1 MEETNRVY
9 RIRTKIGNEAPNV
22 VHVPLNQTYDTFE
35 ILSLSIGQTNTYKTY
50 KSDYGIII
58 GRVIANGGFGIENAK
73 VSVFIEVGDDIELK
87 DRLLYNFTSVNDSDN
102 QGIRYNLLPDYIDDD
117 CYQNVGTFPNK
128 RLVLDNQ
135 DVIEMFDK
143 YWKYTTTT
151 NHAGDYMIFG
161 IPVGSQTVH
170 TDIDLSDCGVLS
182 QRPRDMMAKG
192 YNETMFESPNKF
204 KSSTDL
210 NSLVQIVSQDKG
222 VYVYPYWGDESDGNE
237 EYGITRCDINV
248 DYKFE
253 SYAVF
258 MGSIIT
264 DKGNNAIGKNC
275 HACDNNGKMEE
286 LISGEGKIEMIRKT
300 IDNKV
305 EEFPIM
311 GNRLI
316 DGDGVWCYQIPMNLD
331 YITTD
336 EFGNLIPTDNPDK
349 GIATRTRVRFRIT
362 LDSNPDDVSAR
373 KRASYLVPNNPRMED
388 TEFNKTHEPD
398 YEFGSLTREESYCD
412 LFWNKVYSVKNYIP
426 KLVKNNSTTTRKH
439 TGIKWINYPGDNNPM
454 PYNAL
459 TMKLEFEYRF
469 LCVIFDIF
477 IALVS
482 ILNGIISVLG
492 ELPCWLSGIPF
503 IGSAV
508 KKFTPTCIEISS
520 KICQDENTPYVWYPG
535 CITPCIWSL
544 TKKDCDREY
553 NRGKKNEDKK
563 ICSKKTANL
572 YNCVETALQQSN
584 QAASFN
590 FYNDWVNGTLYAP
603 LWYRKITQ
611 KKRFFFGLFTR
622 KAKDEWCSA
631 DRYFEGVRIAQSCAI
646 KRTEQSRDSYENFDG
661 KQIKPRYVGKVDV
674 GNENYNNKVN
684 IDNLNGI
691 IKPKETI
698 LKETI
703 YYYTPVQYDETLTIN
718 GDIKLLFATDIILL
732 GSLNDC
738 DINGVPQFFKALDS
752 TTYNIPETLLV
763 NDYEYTPVLDEDGN
777 YIEEEYNVTSEMAG
791 QDWGNK
797 NEFKKIDGG
806 LFYDIGCNSINF
818 RPKSCINLIR
828 ICEFGVSLDETKEV
842 ADLNSITSV
851 NGDNVF
857 TKLVT
862 DGFISWDE
870 LYNLDERS
878 MFATMNGNRL
888 KTKLNTKN
896 SLREYDFRY
905 LYTDNF
911 DGSLG
916 NIMEDTTK
924 RYDSK
929 INYKNNYKLEQF
941 SRDYYIFRM
950 GNNPFFY
957 DKDGAFPRYEN
968 SFYFYFGLKAGKTAI
983 EKFNSKYFAEC
994 NNANN
999 VYSQISIDYEP
1010 NSWCS
1015 EIDIDSTTTSC
1026 FTNNNCD
1033 GYVAFDFSKAE
1044 GPYELI
1050 INNDNNENYT
1060 LQVKQITDEKIIIT
1074 NNTNFN
1080 TGGSFTDYKQ
1090 LKIKENDCITYD
1102 NTSNTYVPM
1111 LKNGNYS
1118 ATLIDE
1124 DGEENNFTFNIQGDY
1139 LTFENSV
1146 QDFEIDEKILNGLFP
1161 TPIDVIHNQ
1170 DDQLKYESDET
1181 DWYCENG
1188 GVITI
1193 KNIAINDER
1202 TPSYKIEIRPKESI
1216 TWTQE
1221 VNNEIE
1227 YVEYIGIEINKQD
1240 SDITATETIQIT
1252 RGGSKEIIS
1261 NNITDKKNYTYDYD
1275 GGVTFF
1281 GVKVPKG
1288 DIDYDIIVTQ
1298 LCKIQID
1305 GTTNWVDTNNS
1316 VRTDVKVHYPIQFKM
1331 FINDVDYDL
1340 IKNFDK
1346 VIIENN
1352 PNTSNS
1358 KYSLEYSYGWEP
1370 KGKISRQRS
1379 IRVDKS
1385 STEYTDCKVVD
1396 KKRGIIFKNNPWFN
1410 FNNIWSKDEFK
1421 NISYIEPLEIVETET
1436 FKKDDE
1442 YQGMLIK
1449 VKFLPIV
1456 FNIET
1461 RSWFDNTIKLDSDYV
1476 VVYYDYTYIEIKTG
1490 EHFVDTDFVGLYV
1503 IVKENGN
1510 ITNYYWDTDRNC
1522 YISPV
1527 PAIDIYAK
1535 CTNGIYYKWDYGAY
1549 TEHYVRINNNENI
1562 YYEWKYNSNHNKWMY
1577 GLTSFNNIIRSIGN
1591 KNILTRCIDN
1601 EQHEKYLT
1609 LRELLLEFTQEDV
1622 NKYSLEQITSEGF
1635 IPDENFDLSK
1645 RVHYTWSGDYIASDY
1660 HVLSSFNDVSIY
1672 NEDNIQDLLNDINNF
1687 ISKSNEIIDLR
1698 NELPSLMQDSFYL
1711 NCPDKEKL
1719 IDITVYTSNKPA
1731 TVMMLLQKESDNED
1745 NSGKALTNERLFTI
1759 EEDSISVTIPTITY
1773 ASSEYGIAGE
1783 TDTYGN
1789 IEKYGY
1795 VYKPSEPVLTKY
1807 NDEYDRDAFY
1817 VATADMKKNTKPAHL
1832 KTRQSDDVIKIDDSR
1847 NNLSEMFAFPIVDNR
1862 TIVDCITWSYI
1873 NNIPYFNKNKVHYD
1887 PWESSLDVR
1896 EVNVS
1901 GILRGNILNGNAIN
1915 NHFATQTFGDYELE
1929 LSEDQTENT
1938 NTYIEKR
1945 DINGY
1950 TTEGEVQFINR
1961 IINDI
1966 LTYLNEL
1973 SNNIHTTEEM
1983 VAYNEKRKALITKF
1997 FKQSVTIEWK
2007 NSSITEIDKEIY
2019 YEIHCI
2025 DIITSLEYDEAKSL
2039 LVYEDDTVK
2048 ITWGVYSLYT
2058 ANVNYLKNIAD
2069 GIYEPYAPVYNR
2081 KDYLEITDRYGCGVN
2096 EEIYGDLRII
2106 LNNGSVNDCKNK
2118 KAMTLSLST
2127 NANDSN
2133 TFYSIFKVEV
2143 YPYPLNNAIIDEL
2156 GQVKIE
2162 TANSIFSS
2170 KITSNMLRGDGTN
2183 ILDRKFT
2190 STRHVAIEGN
2200 TLCQCTFGYGNSG
2213 IFRYD
2218 ADCDVHSLGF
2228 GDCELEENI
2237 NEERYAVFVVA
2248 ETSNHCRTISP
2259 VYDFSHINSILGIG
2273 QIFYTDNTTK
2283 YACGIKITNKT
2294 QYYLNNYPYELYGTI
2309 TFTENDNKT
2318 TIEIPEKTIYGI
2330 NNYNFIIISE
2340 EMYNKLR
2347 GILENH
2353 NEYNDEFD
2361 ITIGAYDFVNLE
2373 HISKVEHIE
2382 ITSSESDNLK
2392 KWYSVIWNA
2401 NLPEGAHSSY
2411 LGIMNYDNNIIQ
2423 RREVICD
2430 QGSKIGV
2437 WHTDEKILYVTI
2449 SNNRSDKITDIKVKD
2464 CEDYTFKGWSDSPNA
2479 TEAIDFD
2486 QYPININSCHTFY
2499 GVWEV
2504 NKYYWVHFL
2513 DNEDNSSEI
2522 LSLIQ
2527 HIKEGENATEPSELN
2542 GVSLNGVEWYEKGD
2556 STMAVFDFANTQ
2568 INQETWLVRKK
2579 AINNG

>member
-87 DRLLYNFTSVNDSDN
+87 DRLLYNFTSVNDHDN

-128 RLVLDNQ
+128 RFVLDNQ

-161 IPVGSQTVH
+161 VPVGSQTVH

-362 LDSNPDDVSAR
+362 LDSNPDDASAR

-482 ILNGIISVLG
+482 VLNGIISVLG
-492 ELPCWLSGIPF
+492 ELPCWLSNIPF
-503 IGSAV
+503 IGSLV
-508 KKFTPTCIEISS
+508 EKFTPTCIEISS

-535 CITPCIWSL
+535 CITPCIWRL

-590 FYNDWVNGTLYAP
+590 FYNDWINGTLYAP

-611 KKRFFFGLFTR
+611 KKRFFFGLFTTR

-631 DRYFEGVRIAQSCAI
+631 DRYFKGVRIAQSCAI
-646 KRTEQSRDSYENFDG
+646 KRTEQSKDSYENFDG
-661 KQIKPRYVGKVDV
+661 NQITPRYVGKIDV
-674 GNENYNNKVN
+674 EDENYNNKVN
-684 IDNLNGI
+684 IDKLNGI

-703 YYYTPVQYDETLTIN
+703 YYYTPVQYDETLNRN

-752 TTYNIPETLLV
+752 TTYNLPETLLV

-888 KTKLNTKN
+888 KTKLNAKN

-999 VYSQISIDYEP
+999 VYSQISIDYKP

-1026 FTNNNCD
+1026 FTSNNCD

-1050 INNDNNENYT
+1050 INNDNDENYT

-1074 NNTNFN
+1074 NDTNFN

-1090 LKIKENDCITYD
+1090 LKINENDCITYD

-1124 DGEENNFTFNIQGDY
+1124 DREKNNFTFNIQGNY

-1146 QDFEIDEKILNGLFP
+1146 QDFEIDEKMLNGLFL
-1161 TPIDVIHNQ
+1161 TPIDVIHNE
-1170 DDQLKYESDET
+1170 DDKLKHESDKT
-1181 DWYCENG
+1181 DWYCEYG

-1261 NNITDKKNYTYDYD
+1261 NTITDKRNYTYNYD
-1275 GGVTFF
+1275 SEVTFF
-1281 GVKVPKG
+1281 GIKVPKG

-1305 GTTNWVDTNNS
+1305 ETTNWVDTNNS
-1316 VRTDVKVHYPIQFKM
+1316 VITTVKVHYPIQFKM

-1385 STEYTDCKVVD
+1385 STEYNITDCKVVD

-1421 NISYIEPLEIVETET
+1421 NISYIEPLEIIETET
-1436 FKKDDE
+1436 FKKNDE

-1461 RSWFDNTIKLDSDYV
+1461 RSWFNNTIKLDSDYV

-1490 EHFVDTDFVGLYV
+1490 EHFINSDFVGLYV

-1510 ITNYYWDTDRNC
+1510 ITNYYWNTDRNE
-1522 YISPV
+1522 YRTT
-1527 PAIDIYAK
+1527 AIDIYAK
-1535 CTNGIYYKWDYGAY
+1535 CTNGIYYKWDYGA
-1549 TEHYVRINNNENI
+1549 TPQRYVEIDNNGNI
-1562 YYEWKYNSNHNKWMY
+1562 YYEWKYNYDKDKWMY
-1577 GLTSFNNIIRSIGN
+1577 ELTSFNNIIRSIGN

-1601 EQHEKYLT
+1601 EQNEKYLT

-1660 HVLSSFNDVSIY
+1660 NVLSSFNNVSIY

-1711 NCPDKEKL
+1711 NCLNEEKV

-1731 TVMMLLQKESDNED
+1731 TVMMLHQKESDNED
-1745 NSGKALTNERLFTI
+1745 NSGKALTDERLFTI
-1759 EEDSISVTIPTITY
+1759 EEDSISVAIPTITY

-1832 KTRQSDDVIKIDDSR
+1832 KTRQSDDVIKIDDGR

-1862 TIVDCITWSYI
+1862 TIVDCIIWSYI
-1873 NNIPYFNKNKVHYD
+1873 DNMPLYKKGIEINTY
-1887 PWESSLDVR
+1887 
-1896 EVNVS
+1896 
-1901 GILRGNILNGNAIN
+1901 GILRGNILNGNAVN
-1915 NHFATQTFGDYELE
+1915 DHFATQTFGNYDLQLTINQEE
-1929 LSEDQTENT
+1929 RT

-1945 DINGY
+1945 KIQGY
-1950 TTEGEVQFINR
+1950 TTEGKVQFIKR
-1961 IINDI
+1961 VINDI
-1966 LTYLNEL
+1966 LSYLNEL
-1973 SNNIHTTEEM
+1973 SDNIHTAAEM
-1983 VAYNEKRKALITKF
+1983 EIYNTKRNALITKF
-1997 FKQSVTIEWK
+1997 FKPSTTTEWK
-2007 NSSITEIDKEIY
+2007 DSSITEIDKKIY
-2019 YEIHCI
+2019 YDIHCI
-2025 DIITSLEYDEAKSL
+2025 DIITSLEYDEAQS

-2048 ITWGVYSLYT
+2048 ITWEVDNLYT
-2058 ANVNYLKNIAD
+2058 DNVSYIKTPS
-2069 GIYEPYAPVYNR
+2069 GVPESQVPVYNK
-2081 KDYLEITDRYGCGVN
+2081 KDYLEITDRQGCGAD
-2096 EEIYGDLRII
+2096 EEIYGDLRIM
-2106 LNNGSVNDCKNK
+2106 LNNDSVNDCKNNT
-2118 KAMTLSLST
+2118 AMSLDVYT
-2127 NANDSN
+2127 NANDDN
-2133 TFYSIFKVEV
+2133 TFYSIFKVDSEH
-2143 YPYPLNNAIIDEL
+2143 PYPLSNDSITSINEL
-2156 GQVKIE
+2156 GQVRIV
-2162 TANSIFSS
+2162 TDGSIFSS
-2170 KITSNMLRGDGTN
+2170 DFTSNKLREGGSD
-2183 ILDRKFT
+2183 ILDTNFKSLT
-2190 STRHVAIEGN
+2190 YVYDDNGEK
-2200 TLCQCTFGYGNSG
+2200 LCKCANGYGNSG
-2213 IFRYD
+2213 RFRYGTRCIES
-2218 ADCDVHSLGF
+2218 DCDFVKNTNS
-2228 GDCELEENI
+2228 
-2237 NEERYAVFVVA
+2237 ERYSVFVVA
-2248 ETSNHCRTISP
+2248 ETSNHCRAISP
-2259 VYDFSHINSILGIG
+2259 VYEFARIVGDFAIGTLHHNNGSSESVCGVKIKDNSG
-2273 QIFYTDNTTK
+2273 
-2283 YACGIKITNKT
+2283 
-2294 QYYLNNYPYELYGTI
+2294 QYYLEAYPYELYGVL
-2309 TFTENDNKT
+2309 TFKKHNDWGDEM
-2318 TIEIPEKTIYGI
+2318 IIDVSEREIYGI
-2330 NNYNFIIISE
+2330 NKYNFITISTE
-2340 EMYNKLR
+2340 TYEKIKFRL
-2347 GILENH
+2347 NH
-2353 NEYNDEFD
+2353 IKKTSDDKIQDYID
-2361 ITIGAYDFVNLE
+2361 IEVGAYDFVNL
-2373 HISKVEHIE
+2373 HHLCQI
-2382 ITSSESDNLK
+2382 NLK
-2392 KWYSVIWNA
+2392 KPVSDIDPTVHRNFNIDIIWYSVVWNA
-2401 NLPEGAHSSY
+2401 NLPEGAPSS
-2411 LGIMNYDNNIIQ
+2411 
-2423 RREVICD
+2423 
-2430 QGSKIGV
+2430 SIG
-2437 WHTDEKILYVTI
+2437 ILYNGITQKVEDIYEKNETI
-2449 SNNRSDKITDIKVKD
+2449 TEGRTVKD
-2464 CEDYTFKGWSDSPNA
+2464 CDEYEFKWWSKTPNGSAETFSNVTVTG
-2479 TEAIDFD
+2479 
-2486 QYPININSCHTFY
+2486 CCTFY

-2504 NKYYWVHFL
+2504 HKYYWVHFL
-2513 DNEDNSSEI
+2513 DNEDNTSEI

-2527 HIKEGENATEPSELN
+2527 HIKEGEKAEKPSELN
-2542 GVSLNGVEWYEKGD
+2542 DSFNGVEWYEKGD